1 MGRVPGNGQAYPIS
15 ALLILGLSVCSDSM
29 IEVGDYALIS
39 DDRLIAIASG
49 IFDNNIVYCRKS
61 EGIVE
66 FYAHHPQATY
76 SRPKY
81 DPVFFHDLSEAI

>member
-1 MGRVPGNGQAYPIS
+1 
-15 ALLILGLSVCSDSM
+15 M

-66 FYAHHPQATY
+66 LYAHHPQATY

-81 DPVFFHDLSEAI
+81 EPVFFHDLSEAI